1 MLLLIFLENYGYKR
15 KENKMAPLVPDIIGN
30 ELNFIVAILIGIAF
44 GFILEQAGFSTSKKL
59 VGLFYG
65 YDFTVLRVFFTAGV
79 TAMIGV
85 IALGHFGMLDLN
97 LIYINPTFIWSA
109 IVGGLIMGLGF
120 VVGGFCP
127 GTSVC
132 AAGIGKIDAMIF
144 VGGSFLGVFAFA
156 EGYPL
161 FEGLYK
167 AGNWGSPKIFEIM
180 GMSQALFAFL
190 LTFVAVFAFIV
201 TTKIEEKVSGKKNPD
216 FQHTKLYASLA
227 VIAVFIGLSAFAL
240 PNRQEQI
247 IKQSSDDKELSSY
260 KPKEMSIDELAFRI
274 MDDDQNI
281 QIIDFRTPEQ
291 FKEIN
296 LPNSVNLTIENMFTK
311 DVTQMLL
318 INHKKRIF
326 IANDIVT
333 EKKASFIAD
342 RLGFDEIYVIP
353 GGFNNFKEN
362 ILDFKNPLTR
372 NTKQEADTY
381 AFREKA
387 SKVIPK
393 LIETNKLKQAP
404 KKNET
409 KRTLGGC

>member
-1 MLLLIFLENYGYKR
+1 
-15 KENKMAPLVPDIIGN
+15 MAPLVPDIIGN

-97 LIYINPTFIWSA
+97 LIYVNPAFIWSA
-109 IVGGLIMGLGF
+109 VIGGLIMGLGF

-144 VGGSFLGVFAFA
+144 VGGSVLGVYGFA

-167 AGNWGSPKIFEIM
+167 SGNWGSPKIFEIM
-180 GMSQALFAFL
+180 GMSQSMFAFL
-190 LTFVAVFAFIV
+190 LTTVAVIAFIV
-201 TTKIEEKVSGKKNPD
+201 TTKIEEKVSGIKNPD
-216 FQHTKLYASLA
+216 FKNKKLYASLTA
-227 VIAVFIGLSAFAL
+227 ISILIGLSAFTL

-247 IKQSSDDKELSSY
+247 ISKSSDEKELSSF
-260 KPKEMSIDELAFRI
+260 KPKEMTIDELAFRI
-274 MDDDQNI
+274 MDDDQKI

-291 FKEIN
+291 FKEMN
-296 LPNSVNLTIENMFTK
+296 LPNSVNITQENMFTK

-326 IANDIVT
+326 IADDSAI
-333 EKKASFIAD
+333 EKKAAFIAD
-342 RLGFDEIYVIP
+342 KLGFDEIYILT

-362 ILDFKNPLTR
+362 ILNYKNSLVA
-372 NTKQEADTY
+372 NTKQEADINS
-381 AFREKA
+381 FRDKA
-387 SKVIPK
+387 SKIILK
-393 LIETNKLKQAP
+393 IIEANKLKQAP
-404 KKNET
+404 KKNES

>member
-1 MLLLIFLENYGYKR
+1 
-15 KENKMAPLVPDIIGN
+15 MAPLVPDIIGN

-127 GTSVC
+127 GTSIC

-144 VGGSFLGVFAFA
+144 VGGSFLGVYAFA

-167 AGNWGSPKIFEIM
+167 AGNWGSPRIFEIM

-190 LTFVAVFAFIV
+190 LTFMAVFAFIV
-201 TTKIEEKVSGKKNPD
+201 TTKIEEKVSGKKNPE
-216 FQHTKLYASLA
+216 FLPVKLYASLA
-227 VIAVFIGLSAFAL
+227 VIAVLIGISAFVL
-240 PNRQEQI
+240 PNRQEYI
-247 IKQSSDDKELSSY
+247 INQASNDTKLSSFN
-260 KPKEMSIDELAFRI
+260 PGIMTIDELAFRI
-274 MDDDQNI
+274 LDEDQKI

-296 LPNSVNLTIENMFTK
+296 LPNSVNLSIESMFTK
-311 DVTQMLL
+311 DAIQMLL
-318 INHKKRIF
+318 TNHKKRVF
-326 IANDIVT
+326 VADDEVT
-333 EKKASFIAD
+333 EKKAAFIAEK
-342 RLGFDEIYVIP
+342 LGFDEIYIVP
-353 GGFNNFKEN
+353 GGLNSFKDNILNFKPSATVN
-362 ILDFKNPLTR
+362 S
-372 NTKQEADTY
+372 KQEADTY
-381 AFREKA
+381 TFREKA
-387 SKVIPK
+387 SKIIPK
-393 LIETNKLKQAP
+393 IIEENKLKQTP
-404 KKNET
+404 VKKET

>member
-1 MLLLIFLENYGYKR
+1 MG
-15 KENKMAPLVPDIIGN
+15 PLVPEVIGN
-30 ELNFIVAILIGIAF
+30 ELNFVVALFIGIAF

-65 YDFTVLRVFFTAGV
+65 YDFTVLRVFFTGGV

-85 IALGHFGMLDLN
+85 VALNHFGLLD
-97 LIYINPTFIWSA
+97 IKFVYVNPTFLWSA

-132 AAGIGKIDAMIF
+132 AAAIGKIDAMIF
-144 VGGSFLGVFAFA
+144 VGGSFLGVFVFA

-167 AGNWGSPKIFEIM
+167 AANWGSPRIFETI
-180 GMSQALFAFL
+180 GMSQSLFAFL
-190 LTFVAVFAFIV
+190 LTFVAVLAFIV

-216 FQHTKLYASLA
+216 FQHTKLYTSLA
-227 VIAVFIGLSAFAL
+227 IIAVFIGLSAFAL

-247 IKQSSDDKELSSY
+247 IKQSADEKELSSF
-260 KPKEMSIDELAFRI
+260 KPKEMTIDELAFRI

-281 QIIDFRTPEQ
+281 QIIDFRTPDK

-296 LPNSVNLTIENMFTK
+296 LPNSVNLTFENMFTK

-326 IANDIVT
+326 IADDFAT
-333 EKKASFIAD
+333 EKKAAFIAD
-342 RLGFDEIYVIP
+342 RLGFDEIYVVP
-353 GGFNNFKEN
+353 GGFKNFKEN
-362 ILDFKNPLTR
+362 ILDFKNPLTI
-372 NTKQEADTY
+372 NSKQEADTY
-381 AFREKA
+381 SFREKA
-387 SKVIPK
+387 SKEIPNI
-393 LIETNKLKQAP
+393 IEANKKKQVP

>member
-1 MLLLIFLENYGYKR
+1 
-15 KENKMAPLVPDIIGN
+15 MAPLVPDIIGN

-65 YDFTVLRVFFTAGV
+65 YDFTVLRVFFTAGI

-167 AGNWGSPKIFEIM
+167 AGNWGSPRIFEIM

-190 LTFVAVFAFIV
+190 LTFMAVFAFIV
-201 TTKIEEKVSGKKNPD
+201 TTKIEEKVSGKKNPE
-216 FQHTKLYASLA
+216 FLPVKLYASLA
-227 VIAVFIGLSAFAL
+227 VIAVLIGVSAFAL
-240 PNRQEQI
+240 PNRQEYITNQA
-247 IKQSSDDKELSSY
+247 SDETKLSAY
-260 KPKEMSIDELAFRI
+260 NPKTMTIDELAFRI
-274 MDDDQNI
+274 IDDDQKI

-291 FKEIN
+291 FKELN
-296 LPNSVNLTIENMFTK
+296 LPNSVNLSTESMFTK
-311 DVTQMLL
+311 DATQMLL
-318 INHKKRIF
+318 TNHKKRVF
-326 IANDIVT
+326 LADDEVT
-333 EKKASFIAD
+333 EKRAAFIAEK
-342 RLGFDEIYVIP
+342 LGFDEIYIVP
-353 GGFNNFKEN
+353 GGLNSFKDNILNFKPPEK
-362 ILDFKNPLTR
+362 IGS
-372 NTKQEADTY
+372 KQESDTY

-387 SKVIPK
+387 SKIIPGI
-393 LIETNKLKQAP
+393 IEENKLKQTP
-404 KKNET
+404 KKKET